1 MATIKDP
8 VVRFAA
14 VTKRFGDTV
23 AVDRLDL
30 DIARGEFVT
39 LLGPSGCGKSTS
51 LRMLG
56 GFETPSEGRILLDG
70 EDVTGQLPYRRDVNM
85 VLATGLPTSMVRGG

>member
-1 MATIKDP
+1 MTDP

-14 VTKRFGDTV
+14 VTKRFGDTL

-30 DIARGEFVT
+30 DIERGEFVT

-56 GFETPSEGRILLDG
+56 GFETPTQGRDPARWRGRHRPARPIG
-70 EDVTGQLPYRRDVNM
+70 
-85 VLATGLPTSMVRGG
+85 ATSTWCSRTTPCSRI